1 MTTET
6 ISLEVDADVARIF
19 STTSPEERHKLE
31 LLLNLRLRE
40 LTNSP
45 SRPLQ
50 VVMNEISHNAELRGL
65 TPETLESLLDN
76 E

>member
-1 MTTET
+1 MTTEI
-6 ISLEVDADVARIF
+6 ISVEVDADAARIF
-19 STTSPEERHKLE
+19 STTSPEVRRKLE

-40 LTNSP
+40 LTDNP

-50 VVMNEISHNAELRGL
+50 DVMDEISRGAERRSL
-65 TPETLESLLDN
+65 TPEVLQSLLDN